1 MGSLLGSQL
10 CGLRLPQPPPHSDD
24 GENMNIHGELHRTPR
39 HLQCKPPPVRPCT
52 PQQITSLSRPLQLNP
67 SADTPPSAPPCTS
80 LPKTTI
86 FLTALSPELRTPTS
100 RSSVHRARPL
110 HRPTGAGK

>member
-39 HLQCKPPPVRPCT
+39 HLQCKPPPVRTMHSSTNNFTLPT
-52 PQQITSLSRPLQLNP
+52 DLQLEP
-67 SADTPPSAPPCTS
+67 FRRHATIGAATS

-86 FLTALSPELRTPTS
+86 FLTALLPELRTPTS